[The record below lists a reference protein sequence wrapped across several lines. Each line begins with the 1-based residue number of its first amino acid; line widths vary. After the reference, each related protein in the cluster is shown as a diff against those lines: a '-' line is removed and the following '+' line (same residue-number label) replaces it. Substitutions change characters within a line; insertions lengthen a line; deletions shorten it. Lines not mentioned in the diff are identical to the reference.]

1 MAKTSLGKVS
11 VLPKGEYS
19 SVIQYS
25 RLDIVTYKGSSYLCI
40 KDSLGIEITNEEYWQ
55 LLAQKGD
62 TGETGATGA
71 KGDKGD
77 AGKDFSIYKTYTRVK
92 L

>member
-25 RLDIVTYKGSSYLCI
+25 RLDIVTYKGSSYICI

-55 LLAQKGD
+55 
-62 TGETGATGA
+62 
-71 KGDKGD
+71 
-77 AGKDFSIYKTYTRVK
+77 
-92 L
+92 